1 MMRYRQ
7 TPSSRLPGASLLLS
21 GLLGLALLTPLRAEG
36 PLPALEKPVPNGIED
51 LRVIQEQVKKVVAK
65 ALPCTVGIRIGSAAG
80 SGVLVSK
87 DGHVMTAG
95 HISGEPDRT
104 VTVILADGRRVKGKT
119 LGSNQGID
127 SGLIQI
133 TEKGEWPFVEMGD
146 SSKLKKGQWCVALG
160 HPDGVKPGRPAVV
173 RLGRVLFRSG
183 RMIRTECALVG
194 GDSGG
199 PLFDLDGK
207 VVGIHSRI
215 GESLSFNIHVP
226 SDTYR
231 STWDRLVKSE
241 VWGGRSSEPY
251 IGVVLNPD
259 AKECKIAEVEKDSP
273 AEKAGLQANDVV
285 LRCDKKKIADL
296 EELITL
302 IRKHKP
308 GDEIPIEVRRGKDVL
323 NLKVIV
329 GKRTA

>member
-1 MMRYRQ
+1 MMNPRR
-7 TPSSRLPGASLLLS
+7 TTLLLTSLLFS
-21 GLLGLALLTPLRAEG
+21 FLLGSAVRTPLRAEG
-36 PLPALEKPVPNGIED
+36 PPPALDKPVPNDVKD
-51 LRVIQEQVKKVVAK
+51 LRLIQEQVKKVVAK
-65 ALPCTVGIRIGSAAG
+65 ALPCTVGIRIGHAAG
-80 SGVLVSK
+80 SGVIVSK
-87 DGHVMTAG
+87 DGYVMTAG
-95 HISGEPDRT
+95 HISGEADRT
-104 VTVILADGRRVKGKT
+104 VTVILADGRHVKAKT

-127 SGLIQI
+127 SGLIRI

-146 SSKLKKGQWCVALG
+146 SAKLKKGQWCVALG

-173 RLGRVLFRSG
+173 RLGRVLSRSG
-183 RMIRTECALVG
+183 RMIRTSCALVG

-241 VWGGRSSEPY
+241 VWGGPSLAY
-251 IGVVLNPD
+251 IGVILNQD
-259 AKECKIAEVEKDSP
+259 AKECKIAKVEKDSP

-285 LRCDKKKIADL
+285 LRCDKKKVADL
-296 EELITL
+296 EDLLTL

-308 GDEIPIEVRRGKDVL
+308 GDEIALEVRRGTEMIQ
-323 NLKVIV
+323 LKVVV
-329 GKRTA
+329 GKKNA